1 VEAAI
6 EVAQERSGRAYDPA
20 VVACFSGHATDLLDL
35 PEPESVWD
43 AVLEAEPGARP
54 CLAGD
59 RLDIALRAMADFVD
73 LKSRYLRSHS
83 PNVATLAA
91 AAAQQCHC
99 SGAEAETV
107 RRAGLLHDLG
117 RAGVTV
123 AIWDKPG
130 TLTQDEWEQVRLHPY
145 YTDRV
150 LKRSPLLASLGAVAS
165 LHHERLDGSGYHRS
179 LPAAMLST
187 PARLLAAA
195 DTYHAMTEP
204 RPHRPAREPEAAADA
219 LRLEAKAGKL
229 DGGAVDAVLAAAG
242 HRVSAARRT
251 FPAGLSE
258 REVEVLGLIARGYS
272 NKQMAETLVISKDTV
287 GHHIRHIYDKLDVST
302 RAAATL
308 FAMQHDL
315 VPGTQAG

>member
-1 VEAAI
+1 
-6 EVAQERSGRAYDPA
+6 
-20 VVACFSGHATDLLDL
+20 
-35 PEPESVWD
+35 
-43 AVLEAEPGARP
+43 
-54 CLAGD
+54 
-59 RLDIALRAMADFVD
+59 
-73 LKSRYLRSHS
+73 
-83 PNVATLAA
+83 
-91 AAAQQCHC
+91 
-99 SGAEAETV
+99 
-107 RRAGLLHDLG
+107 
-117 RAGVTV
+117 
-123 AIWDKPG
+123 
-130 TLTQDEWEQVRLHPY
+130 
-145 YTDRV
+145 
-150 LKRSPLLASLGAVAS
+150 
-165 LHHERLDGSGYHRS
+165 
-179 LPAAMLST
+179 
-187 PARLLAAA
+187 
-195 DTYHAMTEP
+195 MTEP